1 MATAS
6 TVQPIA
12 DCVAIEDIFNSFV
25 ECVATDNKENG
36 AVPADSHSYQVEQDE
51 VNIRWLRPTMDAI
64 CCLRSAHENL
74 PDGRKATQPK
84 AVANLLWLLAR
95 VLEKETI
102 PPTSII
108 PTWRGGVTAEWHV
121 NGFDL
126 EIESDPDGAIEYNFA
141 GPSVDEYEGPVG
153 ESLHRLRRHVSMLPP
168 NRE

>member
-6 TVQPIA
+6 TVRTTT
-12 DCVAIEDIFNSFV
+12 DCFDILNSFV
-25 ECVATDNKENG
+25 EYVVTDSKKGN
-36 AVPADSHSYQVEQDE
+36 AVPPDSQSIQVEPYE
-51 VNIRWLRPTMDAI
+51 VNILWLRPTMDAI
-64 CCLRSAHENL
+64 CCLRLTGDNL

-95 VLEKETI
+95 VLDNETI

-126 EIESDPDGAIEYNFA
+126 EIESDPDGTIEYNFA
-141 GPSVDEYEGPVG
+141 GPDVAEYEGPVG
-153 ESLHRLRRHVSMLPP
+153 KSLKGLGEHIKMLPA
-168 NRE
+168 NRA